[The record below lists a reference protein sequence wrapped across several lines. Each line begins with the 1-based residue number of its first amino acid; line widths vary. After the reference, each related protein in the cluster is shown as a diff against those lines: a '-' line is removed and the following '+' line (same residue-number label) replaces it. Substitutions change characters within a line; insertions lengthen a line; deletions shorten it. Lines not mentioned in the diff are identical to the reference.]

1 MAQPN
6 ASQVVVG
13 AGTLWY
19 APLGTTEPTAGV
31 LAPVTS
37 PAVAVAWPSA
47 WTQLGY
53 TADGS
58 EFDWTPKL
66 DPLVVAEQLA
76 PLKYV
81 TSGVEAK
88 VMFDIAEISAAHVQL
103 ALNGGT
109 VTTASGISTYVPPVV
124 GAEVRVMLGWD
135 RIDGLERIIW
145 RQCINTAVVKQQH
158 KRPPA
163 MNTLPVEFNLEVPAT
178 GSTLFVHYFDASL
191 AN

>member
-19 APLGTTEPTAGV
+19 APLGSAEPVAGV
-31 LAPVTS
+31 LLPVTS
-37 PAVAVAWPSA
+37 PASAVAWPSA
-47 WTQLGY
+47 WNQLGY

-76 PLKYV
+76 PIRYV

-88 VMFDIAEISAAHVQL
+88 VIFAIAEISAAHVQL

-109 VTTASGISTYVPPVV
+109 IATAAGISTYVPPVV

-135 RIDGLERIIW
+135 SLNGLERIIW
-145 RQCINTAVVKQQH
+145 RQCIQVGVVKQSH

-163 MNTLPVEFNLEVPAT
+163 MNTLPVEFSLEVPAT
-178 GSTLFVHYFDASL
+178 GLALFTHYLDSSL
-191 AN
+191 AA